1 MVERHRDT
9 LWARAVVVDSCRRVP
24 PRSSCPSR
32 NRKEAR
38 RGERSAT
45 SRPRAPPLTK
55 FADARLLLSPTV
67 AYSHAHANLRG
78 RDCASAVASG
88 LPAQTNRAPSCEV
101 AKEQRTS
108 SQGEGQFFSASLFGR
123 GDGEGSVHDD
133 KVRLATLAHRRGIT
147 PCTMTASAPPPRSS
161 PPFPDSG
168 KFYSPFASR
177 SRCFRT
183 LLQAPAAKVAARLS
197 RTQVCGAVRCR
208 DGGGVRCGGLCWRC
222 G

>member
-1 MVERHRDT
+1 MLHILKNIRVIEFKQGSVIYEEGDPADGSLYFILAGRVNVFKTVEGKSRQI
-9 LWARAVVVDSCRRVP
+9 DS
-24 PRSSCPSR
+24 
-32 NRKEAR
+32 
-38 RGERSAT
+38 
-45 SRPRAPPLTK
+45 L
-55 FADARLLLSPTV
+55 
-67 AYSHAHANLRG
+67 
-78 RDCASAVASG
+78 
-88 LPAQTNRAPSCEV
+88 
-101 AKEQRTS
+101 
-108 SQGEGQFFSASLFGR
+108 GEGQFFGASLFGR

-133 KVRLATLAHRRGIT
+133 KVRLATLAHRRDIT

>member
-1 MVERHRDT
+1 M
-9 LWARAVVVDSCRRVP
+9 DSCRRVP

-38 RGERSAT
+38 RGERLGDEPSTCAAADEIRRRQTSSVPHGSPSRTHTQTCAVAT
-45 SRPRAPPLTK
+45 
-55 FADARLLLSPTV
+55 
-67 AYSHAHANLRG
+67 
-78 RDCASAVASG
+78 CASAVAAG
-88 LPAQTNRAPSCEV
+88 CLRKQIGPQAV
-101 AKEQRTS
+101 KLQRS
-108 SQGEGQFFSASLFGR
+108 SARRVQGEGQFFSASLFGR

-177 SRCFRT
+177 SRCFRA